1 LGDLSLCINQQPWQS
16 FCGEPPC
23 GQLNP
28 KNNNTYDV
36 LQKLY
41 EELLSLTGSKD
52 YFHMGG
58 DEINYPCWKQ
68 TIKGNMGEVWCEFM

>member
-1 LGDLSLCINQQPWQS
+1 LCINQQPWQQ

-28 KNNNTYDV
+28 LNNNTYDV
-36 LQKLY
+36 IEKLY

-58 DEINYPCWKQ
+58 DEVNFNCWRQ
-68 TIKGNMGEVWCEFM
+68 FIKGDLGKVWCDFM